1 MPKALKT
8 RPFFGIHFLE
18 CFIEFGL
25 SPCLKGFPFSV
36 RIRPSPKVLVR
47 YSSNNPRPPRPSD
60 VGRSLWGGAPLPPI
74 PERVLDGIPGFIAW
88 LALLVSIASAVAF
101 PLTLM
106 LTAALV
112 ATYTAFRFFLAGIAN
127 AMGIR
132 RIKEWEATDWYRKYL
147 QDKRPNSLDWN
158 SVHHLVIIPIYN
170 ESMKILI
177 RTLDQLSLQE
187 NATTQISVLLAME
200 AAEPDSYQKAQS
212 LHRQFAGQFAN
223 MYFTVHPRGLIG
235 EMQCKS
241 ANLAWAINR
250 FFENI
255 VDEEGLDV
263 DNYVLTTMDADTRWH
278 EKHFAALTYHFAINE
293 NRHRT
298 FWQAPIRY
306 HGNIWQVNPLMR
318 IINTYATA
326 FELAYLAAPWWMAMP
341 MSSYSLSLK
350 LLERSGNWDTDVIAD
365 EWHML
370 IKAYFATDGQ
380 VKLEHIYL
388 PFLADSTTGSNIFE
402 SIRNRYSQTLRH
414 AWGSKE
420 VGYMLAKLIEN
431 PQVVSFNSFKLLLR
445 IAHDIL
451 LAGAGWIILTVGSQL
466 PVFFHPKIAPIK
478 VDGLFSAGD
487 KLTYV
492 VEGFASSHPAW
503 VLLAVSGIVMLVLVV
518 VFQVQD
524 YRIRPPRVSP
534 YTFGES
540 LLELLSIPF
549 MLLLTLFVVAL
560 PTLVAQTRLLLGI
573 PLQFIVTEKSIEK

>member
-1 MPKALKT
+1 MPY
-8 RPFFGIHFLE
+8 
-18 CFIEFGL
+18 L
-25 SPCLKGFPFSV
+25 SGK
-36 RIRPSPKVLVR
+36 
-47 YSSNNPRPPRPSD
+47 PRPPRPSE
-60 VGRSLWGGAPLPPI
+60 VGRSIWSGAPLPPI

-112 ATYTAFRFFLAGIAN
+112 ACYTALRFLLAGVAN
-127 AMGIR
+127 AMGMR
-132 RIKEWEATDWYRKYL
+132 RIQQWEAVDWHRRYLDERTPTSLEWER
-147 QDKRPNSLDWN
+147 
-158 SVHHLVIIPIYN
+158 VHHLVIIPNYN
-170 ESMKILI
+170 ESMKLLH
-177 RTLDQLSLQE
+177 RTLDSLSQQQ
-187 NATTQISVLLAME
+187 NARTQISVLLAME
-200 AAEPDSYQKAQS
+200 AAEPGSYQKAQS
-212 LHRQFAGQFAN
+212 LHAQYADHFAKVH
-223 MYFTVHPRGLIG
+223 FTLHPRGLLG

-241 ANLAWAINR
+241 ANLSWAVNR

-255 VDEEGLDV
+255 VADYGLDTDHIV
-263 DNYVLTTMDADTRWH
+263 VTTMDADTRWH
-278 EKHFAALTYHFAINE
+278 ENHFAALTYHFAISE
-293 NRHRT
+293 DRHRK

-341 MSSYSLSLK
+341 MSSYSLSLN
-350 LLERSGNWDTDVIAD
+350 LLEQSGNWDTDVIAD

-370 IKAYFATDGQ
+370 IKAYFATGGQ
-380 VKLEHIYL
+380 VTLEHIYL
-388 PFLADSTTGSNIFE
+388 PFLADSTTGVNIID

-431 PQVVSFNSFKLLLR
+431 PQVVSGNSLKLLLR

-466 PVFFHPKIAPIK
+466 PVFFHPDIAPVQVQGMIEA
-478 VDGLFSAGD
+478 SD
-487 KLTYV
+487 KLSYLFHGIAT
-492 VEGFASSHPAW
+492 SHPAW
-503 VLLAVSGIVMLVLVV
+503 LLLSVSGLIMLLLVV

-524 YRIRPPRVSP
+524 YRIRPPRIAP
-534 YTFGES
+534 YTLAES

-549 MLLLTLFVVAL
+549 MLVLTLFVVAL

-573 PLQFIVTEKSIEK
+573 PLQFIVTDKQTD

>member
-1 MPKALKT
+1 MPY
-8 RPFFGIHFLE
+8 R
-18 CFIEFGL
+18 
-25 SPCLKGFPFSV
+25 
-36 RIRPSPKVLVR
+36 
-47 YSSNNPRPPRPSD
+47 SSNPRPPRPSD
-60 VGRSLWGGAPLPPI
+60 VGRSIWGGAPLPPI

-112 ATYTAFRFFLAGIAN
+112 ASYSAFRFFLAGIAN
-127 AMGIR
+127 AIGIR
-132 RIKEWEATDWYRKYL
+132 RIKEWESIDWHQKYL
-147 QDKRPNSLDWN
+147 ADRKPGSLDWD
-158 SVHHLVIIPIYN
+158 SVHHLVVIPNYN
-170 ESMKILI
+170 ESMKVLG
-177 RTLDQLSLQE
+177 RTLDQLGRQR
-187 NATTQISVLLAME
+187 NAKTQISVLLAME
-200 AAEPDSYQKAQS
+200 GAEPDSYQKAQS
-212 LHRQFAGQFAN
+212 LHREYEDQFAN
-223 MYFTVHPRGLIG
+223 VYFTVHPRGLIG

-241 ANLAWAINR
+241 ANLSWAVNR
-250 FFENI
+250 FLENV
-255 VDEEGLDV
+255 VDESFLNPDYIV
-263 DNYVLTTMDADTRWH
+263 ITTMDADTRWH
-278 EKHFAALTYHFAINE
+278 DNHFAALTYHFALSE

-350 LLERSGNWDTDVIAD
+350 LLEQSGNWDTDVIAD

-370 IKAYFATDGQ
+370 IKAYFATGGHVELQ
-380 VKLEHIYL
+380 HIYL

-431 PQVVSFNSFKLLLR
+431 PQVVSLASLKLLLR

-466 PVFFHPKIAPIK
+466 PVFFHPDIAPVK
-478 VDGLFSAGD
+478 MDRLFAAGD
-487 KLTYV
+487 KLVYV
-492 VEGFASSHPAW
+492 AEGFASSHPAW
-503 VLLAVSGIVMLVLVV
+503 TMLAISGLIMLILVV
-518 VFQVQD
+518 VYQVQD
-524 YRIRPPRVSP
+524 YRIRPPRVAP
-534 YTFGES
+534 YTLTES

-549 MLLLTLFVVAL
+549 MLVLTLLVVAL

-573 PLQFIVTEKSIEK
+573 PLQFIVTDKSADP

>member
-1 MPKALKT
+1 MPYT
-8 RPFFGIHFLE
+8 
-18 CFIEFGL
+18 
-25 SPCLKGFPFSV
+25 
-36 RIRPSPKVLVR
+36 
-47 YSSNNPRPPRPSD
+47 SSSPRPPRPSD
-60 VGRSLWGGAPLPPI
+60 VGRSIWGGAPLPPI

-88 LALLVSIASAVAF
+88 LALLLSIASAVAF
-101 PLTLM
+101 PRTLM

-112 ATYTAFRFFLAGIAN
+112 ASYTAFRFCLAGIAN
-127 AMGIR
+127 GMGIR
-132 RIKEWEATDWYRKYL
+132 RIQEWASIDWYRKYL
-147 QDKRPNSLDWN
+147 QDKTPASLDWD
-158 SVHHLVIIPIYN
+158 SVQHLVIIPIYN
-170 ESMKILI
+170 ESMKILS

-187 NATTQISVLLAME
+187 NANSQISVLLAME

-212 LHRQFAGQFAN
+212 LHRQYASHFAN
-223 MYFTVHPRGLIG
+223 IYFTVHPRGLIG

-241 ANLAWAINR
+241 ANLAWAVNR

-255 VDEEGLDV
+255 VDEDQLNV
-263 DNYVLTTMDADTRWH
+263 DNFVLTTMDADTRWH
-278 EKHFAALTYHFAINE
+278 EKYFAALTYHFAISE
-293 NRHRT
+293 DRHRA

-350 LLERSGNWDTDVIAD
+350 LLEQSGNWDTDVIAD

-370 IKAYFATDGQ
+370 IKAYFATGGK
-380 VKLEHIYL
+380 VKMQHIYL
-388 PFLADSTTGSNIFE
+388 PFLADSTTGSNILE
-402 SIRNRYSQTLRH
+402 SIKNRYNQTLRH

-431 PQVVSFNSFKLLLR
+431 PEVVSFDSLKLLLR

-466 PVFFHPKIAPIK
+466 PVFFHPKIAPLK
-478 VDGLFSAGD
+478 LDGLLAAGD
-487 KLTYV
+487 KASYI
-492 VEGFASSHPAW
+492 VEGFTSSHPAW
-503 VLLAVSGIVMLVLVV
+503 LLLAIAGIVMIILVV
-518 VFQVQD
+518 VIQLQD
-524 YRIRPPRVSP
+524 YRIRPPRVRP

-540 LLELLSIPF
+540 ILELLSIPF
-549 MLLLTLFVVAL
+549 MLVLTLLVVAL

-573 PLQFIVTEKSIEK
+573 PLQFIVTDKVIDK